1 MKSAVVLQEIQFVRS
16 VLLMKRRKM
25 RCDKH
30 LSYTILILVEM
41 LSDTMCEAVQK
52 PRLPRGR
59 AVVRQYPQTL
69 TQLERLLYS
78 CRQFSKKK
86 KEKKGKDPSKSF
98 KQTSKSKCYLTF
110 LVANTTITKAEPQA
124 NQQSIWQQSIRVF
137 LLKKRVKCNHFL
149 K

>member
-16 VLLMKRRKM
+16 VLLMKLRKM

-86 KEKKGKDPSKSF
+86 
-98 KQTSKSKCYLTF
+98 
-110 LVANTTITKAEPQA
+110 
-124 NQQSIWQQSIRVF
+124 R
-137 LLKKRVKCNHFL
+137 KKRKRSQQVI
-149 K
+149 